1 MNIISTLERDI
12 ARLEAHATYHEGRA
26 VHCRQEA
33 ALLKSEL
40 RQEQS
45 DTAPTLEELRE
56 LAQTIPTLSG
66 LTRAEIEAA
75 EKIFTVDC
83 VLDSLA
89 RRLRCI
95 AANRSIYR
103 RWFCQ

>member
-12 ARLEAHATYHEGRA
+12 ARFEAHATYHERRA
-26 VHCRQEA
+26 LICRQEA

-45 DTAPTLEELRE
+45 DAAPTLEELRE
-56 LAQTIPTLSG
+56 LAQTILTLSG
-66 LTRAEIEAA
+66 LTGAEIKAA

-83 VLDSLA
+83 VWTPTLEGCGASPQIIRFTVGGFA
-89 RRLRCI
+89 
-95 AANRSIYR
+95 
-103 RWFCQ
+103 Q